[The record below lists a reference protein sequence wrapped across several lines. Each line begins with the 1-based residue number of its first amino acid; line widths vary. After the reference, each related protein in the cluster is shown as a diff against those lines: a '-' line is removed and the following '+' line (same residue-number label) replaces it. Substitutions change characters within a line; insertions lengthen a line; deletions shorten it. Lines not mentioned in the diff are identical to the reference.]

1 MRGPP
6 AVARRPAAPPLVAA
20 RVALGILFLMRTTPL
35 GFCFASRRFSDAA
48 PLFGWPDGAVH
59 LNGPLSALPV
69 QVAAALA
76 LARTLAAICFAIG
89 VEPFASGIVAGG
101 LGYAAVLRDPFLFDN
116 TLHVLFLGTILLAL
130 ACRQGGPG
138 PGLSLVRLWVASIYL
153 WAALSKLRTDWLDGR
168 TLALLHDERL
178 LRGVLSGWIVA
189 SPGRRIAAAWSVVGI
204 ELALGPLLLAR
215 RSRTRALA
223 LAFGFHAVLEVVAT
237 PNQLSWQMAA
247 LLLVFLRARE
257 DHSAHLLEVGG
268 ETISP
273 SPHISSTVRGPEN
286 T

>member
-1 MRGPP
+1 
-6 AVARRPAAPPLVAA
+6 VAA

-35 GFCFASRRFSDAA
+35 GFFFASRRFSDAA
-48 PLFGWPDGAVH
+48 PLFGWPDGAFH
-59 LNGPLSALPV
+59 LSGPLSTLPV

-76 LARTLAAICFAIG
+76 LARTLAALCFAVG
-89 VEPFASGIVAGG
+89 VEPFASGIIAGG

-138 PGLSLVRLWVASIYL
+138 LSLVRLWIASIYL

-178 LRGVLSGWIVA
+178 LRGALSGWIVA

-204 ELALGPLLLAR
+204 ELALGPLLLAQ
-215 RSRTRALA
+215 RSRTRALV
-223 LAFGFHAVLEVVAT
+223 LAFGFHGVLEVVAA
-237 PNQLSWQMAA
+237 PDQLSWQMAA
-247 LLLVFLRARE
+247 LLLVFLPSRE
-257 DHSAHLLEVGG
+257 DQSAHRVEVGG